1 MKKIFLMAA
10 VVLSSVSAF
19 AQHEVGSVTLQP
31 KVGMNIANVTK
42 LEDNDPRI
50 GLAVGAELEYQV
62 TDIFSLSAG
71 ALYSMQGCKYNADY
85 DVSTVKVT
93 CKYDYI
99 NIPIMANVYLAPG
112 LAVKLGVQPGFNVND
127 KEEMTVVGIKEKQ
140 DADLKTFDFS
150 IPVGASYEFNSFV
163 IDARYNWG
171 LTKIIDGS
179 DSKNSVFQITLGYKL
194 PL

>member
-1 MKKIFLMAA
+1 
-10 VVLSSVSAF
+10 
-19 AQHEVGSVTLQP
+19 
-31 KVGMNIANVTK
+31 
-42 LEDNDPRI
+42 
-50 GLAVGAELEYQV
+50 
-62 TDIFSLSAG
+62 
-71 ALYSMQGCKYNADY
+71 MQGCKYNADY

-127 KEEMTVVGIKEKQ
+127 KEEMTVVGVKEKQ
-140 DADLKTFDFS
+140 NADLKTFDFA
-150 IPVGASYEFNSFV
+150 IPVGLSYEFSNIV

-171 LTKIIDGS
+171 LTKVAENS